1 MVHLQRESGAQ
12 NPFIPTCTSVHLS
25 MEKKKKKMLTD
36 PLLCKIHPHTLRG
49 TSSTDTVNIDT
60 ANEAEDKDRTLPV

>member
-1 MVHLQRESGAQ
+1 MHKTPLFLHALLYICRW
-12 NPFIPTCTSVHLS
+12 
-25 MEKKKKKMLTD
+25 KKKKMLTD